1 MEQFID
7 ILLDK
12 GLAFLIFGVV
22 LYFLY
27 KDWKE
32 IKLENNRL
40 NQLILDT
47 LKENNKEQRE
57 AEKLSTQAMN
67 DVTNALNQL
76 IDKL

>member
-32 IKLENNRL
+32 VKTENTRL
-40 NQLILDT
+40 NQLLLDT
-47 LKENNKEQRE
+47 LKDGNKEQRE
-57 AEKLSTQAMN
+57 AEKISTQAMN

>member
-32 IKLENNRL
+32 VKADNIRL
-40 NQLILDT
+40 NQLLLDT
-47 LKENNKEQRE
+47 LKDSNREQRE
-57 AEKLSTQAMN
+57 AEKASTQAMN
-67 DVTNALNQL
+67 DVNNSLVKL

>member
-32 IKLENNRL
+32 IKVENNRL
-40 NQLILDT
+40 NKLILDT
-47 LKENNKEQRE
+47 LKENNEEQRK

-67 DVTNALNQL
+67 DVTVALNQL

>member
-32 IKLENNRL
+32 VKTDNLRL
-40 NQLILDT
+40 NQLLLDT
-47 LKENNKEQRE
+47 LKDSNREQRE
-57 AEKLSTQAMN
+57 AEKASTQAMN
-67 DVTNALNQL
+67 DVNKSLEKL

>member
-1 MEQFID
+1 MQQFID

-32 IKLENNRL
+32 VKLDNTRL
-40 NQLILDT
+40 NQLLLDT
-47 LKENNKEQRE
+47 LKDSNKEQRE
-57 AEKLSTQAMN
+57 AEKASTQAMN
-67 DVTNALNQL
+67 DVNKSLEKL

>member
-32 IKLENNRL
+32 IKNDNMRL
-40 NQLILDT
+40 NQLLLDT
-47 LKENNKEQRE
+47 LKDSNREQRE
-57 AEKLSTQAMN
+57 AEKASTQAMN
-67 DVTNALNQL
+67 DVNQSLEKL